1 MKINSEIL
9 KPVHN
14 FHNIHQIHNEIV
26 VESAFSPLLHLHCV
40 CRYICLQEKLLK
52 SASRLSFH
60 KVEMIL
66 FVGWEVLIQ
75 RMHSKMLEI
84 FILLLKLCQEIYICL
99 QEKVLQADYL
109 SFTKLNGHCSWEDGK
124 YQNKGCIQRLCVLAT

>member
-40 CRYICLQEKLLK
+40 CRYICLQEKLLQ

-75 RMHSKMLEI
+75 RMHSKNVRNFHSALEI
-84 FILLLKLCQEIYICL
+84 VSGDL
-99 QEKVLQADYL
+99 YL
-109 SFTKLNGHCSWEDGK
+109 FAREATAS
-124 YQNKGCIQRLCVLAT
+124 RLS